1 MFIQMSKC
9 RFGSR
14 SKPKIRTILNLFFKF
29 YFSMNYVWRLQKYWP
44 PTPSHPASVSSP
56 RTKGGGY
63 TPGGEGGG
71 GSIFLKT
78 PDTVL
83 YSTYVS
89 TLASCN
95 YGRNNLWWGW
105 GKERQGGS
113 IFWGFLIPSKNY
125 TGPRKVFMSGRMHS
139 KSTKNWTIRI
149 KTCVRNSCE
158 KSVNLSRLS
167 VRHIRLS
174 GFATHSN
181 WNIYIKLV
189 QFLIFGKKCPS

>member
-9 RFGSR
+9 FGSR
-14 SKPKIRTILNLFFKF
+14 SKPKFRTILNLFFKF

-125 TGPRKVFMSGRMHS
+125 TGPGLGKCLCLGECTAKVQKIGQ
-139 KSTKNWTIRI
+139 
-149 KTCVRNSCE
+149 
-158 KSVNLSRLS
+158 
-167 VRHIRLS
+167 
-174 GFATHSN
+174 FAS
-181 WNIYIKLV
+181 KLV
-189 QFLIFGKKCPS
+189 SETAVKNP